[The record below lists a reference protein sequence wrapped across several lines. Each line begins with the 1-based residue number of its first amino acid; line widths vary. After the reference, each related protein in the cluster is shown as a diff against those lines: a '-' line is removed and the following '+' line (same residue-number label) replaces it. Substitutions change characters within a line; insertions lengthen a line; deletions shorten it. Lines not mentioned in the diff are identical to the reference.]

1 MARAELQGYDAEQ
14 IGMMEENCILVDKE
28 DNIIGKDSKVKCHL
42 GEGKLHR
49 AFSVLLFNNSGDLLI
64 QKRAR
69 EKITFPSIWANS
81 CCSHPLHIETEL
93 DGIYGAK
100 AAAKDAAPAG
110 STTSLVS
117 SNSNAIAFIIS

>member
-14 IGMMEENCILVDKE
+14 IEMMEENCILVDKE
-28 DNIIGKDSKVKCHL
+28 DNIIGKDSKVNCHL

-69 EKITFPSIWANS
+69 EKTEITN
-81 CCSHPLHIETEL
+81 
-93 DGIYGAK
+93 
-100 AAAKDAAPAG
+100 G
-110 STTSLVS
+110 STVQCG
-117 SNSNAIAFIIS
+117 